1 MYVHLGG
8 DVTISL
14 HEVVAMVDLA
24 TMKKEDLEGILK
36 FYRRRGL
43 LHQVVATGLKS
54 LVFCTDRVFLSP
66 ISSVTLKQRAGQ
78 FPT

>member
-8 DVTISL
+8 DVTVSL
-14 HEVVAMVDLA
+14 HDVVAMVDLA
-24 TMKKEDLEGILK
+24 TMKSEELERILHL
-36 FYRRRGL
+36 YRRRGL
-43 LHQVVATGLKS
+43 LYQVVETGLKS

-78 FPT
+78 FPL